1 MKMVRFKKFTQ
12 QKKGFEKLNKT
23 NQTINQ
29 KMKIKSFSIVVLFLA
44 VSLSSCKK
52 ETKSESLSEN
62 SKEVSRKPNIVYILT
77 DQWRGAALGYAGNP
91 DVKTPNLD
99 AFAKEAINFTNAVS
113 VLPVCTPH
121 RASLLTGKFP
131 TTTGMFLN
139 DLYLPSEE
147 LCMAEIFKEEGYNT
161 AYWGKW
167 HLDGHGRS
175 TFIPKERRQGFD
187 YWKALECSHNYTK
200 MPYYDNEDTNIK
212 VWQEYSPFAIV
223 KDANAYITQHAN
235 DEQPFLAFISIATPH
250 YPHNSAPKKY
260 KDMYPPELL
269 TLGPNIP
276 NEFEES
282 CRKELQGYY
291 AHATATDEAIG
302 AVLDKL
308 KELELIDNT
317 IVVFSADHGEM
328 MGAHG
333 VKPFVKQ
340 LAWDEAIRVPFL
352 IRYPSI
358 GEHKG
363 STVNAPLTTPDI
375 LPSLLGLTDIEI
387 PEDVEG
393 ENLEQLIK
401 NPNPNVDRVA
411 LVMNP
416 APFGANFKDEPYR
429 AIKTKQY
436 TYARTPNG
444 PSMFYDNIA
453 DPFQQNNL
461 LGKAELS
468 DIQIDLDNKLN
479 KALTQINDEFGTR
492 DFYLK
497 KYNYILDEKKKA
509 IPHWGFNEGEGA
521 LKNVGTTKM
530 VQSPKPI
537 SN

>member
-1 MKMVRFKKFTQ
+1 MKQ
-12 QKKGFEKLNKT
+12 GFRIFAVVL
-23 NQTINQ
+23 I
-29 KMKIKSFSIVVLFLA
+29 IGLSIV
-44 VSLSSCKK
+44 SCKNEVK
-52 ETKSESLSEN
+52 QNAGASSELEE
-62 SKEVSRKPNIVYILT
+62 KKPNIVYILT
-77 DQWRGAALGYAGNP
+77 DQWRGSALGYAGNP

-147 LCMAEIFKEEGYNT
+147 LCMAEIFKKAGYNT

-212 VWQEYSPFAIV
+212 TWDEYSPFAIV
-223 KDANAYITQHAN
+223 KDANAYITEHAN

-260 KDMYPPELL
+260 KDLYPSESL
-269 TLGPNIP
+269 TINANIP
-276 NEFEES
+276 AKLEER

-302 AVLDKL
+302 RVLKKL
-308 KELELIDNT
+308 KELDLMDNT
-317 IVVFSADHGEM
+317 IVVFSSDHGEM

-352 IRYPSI
+352 VSYPSI
-358 GEHKG
+358 GDNKG
-363 STVNAPLTTPDI
+363 AVVNAPLTTPDV
-375 LPSLLGLTDIEI
+375 LPSLLGLTGIEI
-387 PEDVEG
+387 PEGVEG
-393 ENLEQLIK
+393 ENLMELIQ
-401 NPNPNVDRVA
+401 NPDPNADRVA

-429 AIKTKQY
+429 AIRTKQY
-436 TYARTPNG
+436 TYAITPNG
-444 PSMFYDNIA
+444 PSMFYDNVA
-453 DPFQQNNL
+453 DPLQQNNL
-461 LGKAELS
+461 LGKLEMEAM
-468 DIQIDLDNKLN
+468 QKDLDAKLHE
-479 KALTQINDEFGTR
+479 ALQKIGDSIKPR
-492 DFYLK
+492 AYYMDK
-497 KYNYILDEKKKA
+497 WNYTFDEKKRA
-509 IPHWGFNEGEGA
+509 IDWWSHDKGEG
-521 LKNVGTTKM
+521 V
-530 VQSPKPI
+530 VQSPKQF
-537 SN
+537 